1 MKKLFFAFIITLVT
15 FVSFAQEKKIQDR
28 KIKANGVVQEKNR
41 RVEKYT
47 KVIVEGDVIVEI
59 LNNPFKN
66 TIRTTGDGNLHQLI
80 QIISTKDVLT
90 IKRKPGFI
98 IENQTV
104 PLKVTLTTKD
114 LADITLNGDN
124 GSITNLGALEIIKL
138 TLTNTGTGKLNLR
151 VKVEDLILNTE
162 NTASITVEGNANTVK
177 INSKSSGD
185 IIAKDLST
193 FFTEVESSGS
203 GNIYTNTVNGIDGF
217 LNGSGNLY
225 YRVTK
230 TVNVT
235 ENGEGKVIKQ

>member
-1 MKKLFFAFIITLVT
+1 MKKILFALIVTLVT
-15 FVSFAQEKKIQDR
+15 FTSFSQEKKIQDR

-41 RVEKYT
+41 RVEKYS
-47 KVIVEGDVIVEI
+47 KVIIEGDVIVEI

-90 IKRKPGFI
+90 IKRKPGFV

-114 LADITLNGDN
+114 LAEITLNGDN
-124 GSITNLGALEIIKL
+124 GSITNLGAIEILKL
-138 TLTNTGTGKLNLR
+138 TLTNTGSGKIDLR
-151 VKVEDLILNTE
+151 VKVEDLVLNTE
-162 NTASITVEGNANTVK
+162 NNASITVEGNANTVK

-185 IIAKDLST
+185 IIAKNLST
-193 FFTEVESSGS
+193 FFTEVASSGS
-203 GNIYTNTVNGIDGF
+203 GNIYTNTVNGIDGS
-217 LNGSGNLY
+217 LDGSGNLY